1 MGVEKQIKMTAGE
14 CLESE
19 HASKRKIGQGLRSK
33 PGNRDGRNLHHSER
47 TGKFDHCGR
56 GRPGA
61 IEAMTTAP
69 SLELALISAAI
80 LGFRH
85 GFDYDHVAA
94 ISDITSVQRTAKRA
108 MQLGSLYA
116 LGHAVMVAALGSA
129 VILFQIA
136 LPPGIDRMAEKL
148 VGFTLVI
155 LGIYVLGSLF
165 RGVPSPQSRFMLLSH
180 VFRWL
185 HWKAR
190 GHRHPELPKPQPGNG
205 NYDRKSV
212 FLIGVIHG
220 LGAETPTQLF
230 IFLLAANLGG
240 TAKGFL
246 GLGVFL
252 GGLLAMNTLMTAAA
266 AGLFG
271 FTTRMPRF
279 QYAVTAVTAVYSL
292 VVGAIF
298 LLGSSS
304 SLPPMGS

>member
-1 MGVEKQIKMTAGE
+1 MLGE
-14 CLESE
+14 Y
-19 HASKRKIGQGLRSK
+19 ASWARYDYRQALDCFGKTIGRE
-33 PGNRDGRNLHHSER
+33 LHYNER
-47 TGKFDHCGR
+47 TGKFENRDG

-61 IEAMTTAP
+61 SQAMTTAP

-94 ISDITSVQRTAKRA
+94 ISDITSVQRTATQA
-108 MQLGSLYA
+108 LQLGSLYA
-116 LGHAVMVAALGSA
+116 LGHAVMVAALGTA
-129 VILFQIA
+129 VILFQVA
-136 LPPGIDRMAEKL
+136 LPPGIDRLAERL

-165 RGVPSPQSRFMLLSH
+165 RGVPSPKSRFVILAQ
-180 VFRWL
+180 VFHWL
-185 HWKAR
+185 QWKAR
-190 GHRHPELPKPQPGNG
+190 SHWHPELPKPQPGNR

-212 FLIGVIHG
+212 FVIGVIHG

-252 GGLLAMNTLMTAAA
+252 AGLLAMNTLMTAAA

-271 FTTRMPRF
+271 FTTRMPKF
-279 QYAVTAVTAVYSL
+279 QYAVTAVTAIYSL

-304 SLPPMGS
+304 SLPPLGS